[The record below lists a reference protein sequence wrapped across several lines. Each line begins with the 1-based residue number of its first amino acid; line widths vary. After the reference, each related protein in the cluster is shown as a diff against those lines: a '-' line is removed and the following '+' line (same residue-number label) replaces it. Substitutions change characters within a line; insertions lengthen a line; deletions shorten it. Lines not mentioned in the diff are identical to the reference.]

1 MVDRLSEL
9 RKGAAK
15 VSSADDV
22 VIDIDQSDSGK
33 IFFIYN
39 WALESVFD
47 FIYLNLTS
55 YWLIPA
61 LVGGGSNGG
70 AFMQRFFADVEYIKR
85 NILVIRTS
93 TTRVGE
99 INQQAS
105 FRPLV
110 DRQSMRSSTDQSEL
124 CNQI

>member
-39 WALESVFD
+39 
-47 FIYLNLTS
+47 
-55 YWLIPA
+55 
-61 LVGGGSNGG
+61 
-70 AFMQRFFADVEYIKR
+70 
-85 NILVIRTS
+85 
-93 TTRVGE
+93 
-99 INQQAS
+99 
-105 FRPLV
+105 
-110 DRQSMRSSTDQSEL
+110 
-124 CNQI
+124 